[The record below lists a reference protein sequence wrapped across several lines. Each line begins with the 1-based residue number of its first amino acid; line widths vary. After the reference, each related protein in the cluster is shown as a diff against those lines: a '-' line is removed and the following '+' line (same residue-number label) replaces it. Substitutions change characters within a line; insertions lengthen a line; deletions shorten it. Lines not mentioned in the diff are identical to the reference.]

1 MTFMDFFSPLSYTI
15 SMLRAD
21 LHIHSS
27 YSDGS
32 DNLDELAV
40 KIKKAGLDIIALT
53 DHDTTDGVLE
63 FEKLL
68 PSNIKFIYG
77 TELTCVTRGIKCHIL
92 GYNFNPKSEILHN
105 LIEKGK
111 ILRRQKLET
120 RINYLKDVWNIELTK
135 EEKDWL
141 YSRRSVV
148 KTHLANILVNRG
160 LANNNVGAMKKYI
173 DGCKTGNTR
182 FDGEEAISV
191 ILKSGGFP
199 LWAHPLGGEG
209 EVHLSSEEFLPKLK
223 TLIDCGIKGLECYYS
238 RYSKNEIEFLV
249 KCANENNLL
258 ITGGSDYHGTNKDIP
273 LGKQNIDNTPVEAEK
288 LTLIK
293 YLNLL

>member
-1 MTFMDFFSPLSYTI
+1 MDLFSPLFYII
-15 SMLRAD
+15 SMLKAD
-21 LHIHSS
+21 LHIHSN

-32 DNLDELAV
+32 DNLEELAV
-40 KIKKAGLDIIALT
+40 KIKKAGLNIIALT

-63 FEKLL
+63 FENLL
-68 PSNIKFIYG
+68 PPDTKFVYG
-77 TELTCVTRGIKCHIL
+77 TELTCLTRGIKCHIL
-92 GYNFNPKSEILHN
+92 GYNFNPASEQLRK
-105 LIEKGK
+105 LIAKGK
-111 ILRRQKLET
+111 ILRCKKLET

-160 LANNNVGAMKKYI
+160 LANDNVSAMKKYL
-173 DGCKTGNTR
+173 DGIKTGNTR

-191 ILKSGGFP
+191 ILKSGGIP
-199 LWAHPLGGEG
+199 VWAHPLGGEG
-209 EVHLSSEEFLPKLK
+209 EVHLSPEEFLPKLK
-223 TLIDCGIKGLECYYS
+223 TLIECGIKGLECYYS
-238 RYSKNEIEFLV
+238 RYSMQEIEFLV

-273 LGKQNIDNTPVEAEK
+273 LGKQNIDNIPVEAEK
-288 LTLIK
+288 LTILK